1 MNKKWLTIVSTV
13 LVLVLVAA
21 ALAFY
26 FTSKTETS
34 KTTTA
39 YTVKAGDTCRKIA
52 SEHNVSV
59 ESIVELN
66 HLSPDCSNLYIDQNL
81 VIPAPA
87 P

>member
-1 MNKKWLTIVSTV
+1 MNKKWLYIVSAV
-13 LVLVLVAA
+13 LLLVLVAA
-21 ALAFY
+21 ALTFY
-26 FTSKTETS
+26 FSSKMETS

-66 HLSPDCSNLYIDQNL
+66 QLSPDCSNLYIDQNL
-81 VIPAPA
+81 VILAPT